1 MEGEFNLG
9 EFKPTDFS
17 NPMYD
22 ALDGSESKSG
32 GSTSGMYEVPQELV
46 EKSRL
51 GGKEVP
57 FEKPTMASAVLSPSS
72 VTHKSSPQV
81 RKTALDPTSIETD
94 KDTQNLVEEDNLET

>member
-22 ALDGSESKSG
+22 ALDGPDEGKS

-46 EKSRL
+46 EKSKMAR
-51 GGKEVP
+51 KDVP

-72 VTHKSSPQV
+72 VTHRSSPQV

-94 KDTQNLVEEDNLET
+94 KDTQNLVEEDNLDT